1 MAILGLIFFCL
12 ALIGYSSAM
21 RWLHVNPYL
30 TWITGILVQINLLY
44 IFAMLD
50 WLRIGIWVVTSLG
63 VLLLGLRLM
72 LGYLGHVHFHYEGIH
87 LFDIWMAFLGLVM
100 ALVLFRS
107 PLVHYDNF
115 SHWATIVKFLTYT
128 GHLPGASDTIISFT
142 SYPPATA
149 LFMTQ
154 FVTFVGFSSGAMLVA
169 QFALIWAASYAIFAT
184 LRDRTRGLNSMLL
197 CLVIAISYVFNINIR
212 LNNLLVDYVLAV
224 LTMAALVGT
233 FIYRHRPRMQAAHVA
248 LFSGSLLLVKNSA
261 AFFVAIVAG
270 YYLYMLIHN
279 ISAKRWFKKVL
290 KVSGMWLGTLLVAV
304 LPFIWW
310 EVHVKLTFTTSKHE
324 ISASAYQ
331 SQLSHDG
338 MTGLLSI
345 SQQFLKTIFSLS
357 SLSTQGF
364 LALNILLIGAWAII
378 KYGCHHPNDLLKI
391 ISWLDLASLLY
402 YFSLLGMYVLSM
414 PYDEAITLDGFERYM
429 STIVIL
435 NLFIGAIVLVRVI
448 DETFYE
454 QDFESRSPRNF
465 QSIWTKNGYQLA
477 TFLVMFFAVIMMYS
491 EINGTN
497 FTNHYN
503 RRPLPVMLT
512 KIAKPTTNLNNTKI
526 LIVDPQKV
534 EVTTYYAGYLANYYF
549 FTNNT
554 TGQAV
559 FSKSATTFKKNIN
572 QYQYIAVPKY
582 DKSFAHGMYKFYHQ
596 RISTGLFKVESGH
609 LRQLSTTS
617 KIN

>member
-44 IFAMLD
+44 IFAMLG
-50 WLRIGIWVVTSLG
+50 WLRLGIWLVTGLG
-63 VLLLGLRLM
+63 VVLLGTRLL
-72 LGYLGHVHFHYEGIH
+72 LGYLGHVHFQYEGIH

-149 LFMTQ
+149 LFITQ
-154 FVTFVGFSSGAMLVA
+154 FVTFVGFGSGAMLVA
-169 QFALIWAASYAIFAT
+169 QFTLIWAASYAIFAT
-184 LRDRTRGLNSMLL
+184 LHDRTRGLNSMLL

-233 FIYRHRPRMQAAHVA
+233 FIYRRRPRMQAAHVA

-261 AFFVAIVAG
+261 AFFVAIIVG

-279 ISAKRWFKKVL
+279 VPANHWFKRTL
-290 KVSGMWLGTLLVAV
+290 KISGTWLGTLLVAT

-310 EVHVKLTFTTSKHE
+310 ELHVHLTFTTSKHE

-331 SQLSHDG
+331 NQLSHDG
-338 MTGLLSI
+338 MAGLLSI
-345 SQQFLKTIFSLS
+345 GQQFLKTIFSFS

-378 KYGCHHPNDLLKI
+378 KYGCHHPNDLLKVI
-391 ISWLDLASLLY
+391 GWLDLSSLLY

-414 PYDEAITLDGFERYM
+414 PYAEAITLDGFERYM

-435 NLFIGAIVLVRVI
+435 NFFIGAIVLVRVI

-454 QDFESRSPRNF
+454 QNFAERSPRNF
-465 QSIWTKNGYQLA
+465 ESIWTKNGYQLA
-477 TFLVMFFAVIMMYS
+477 SFLVMFFAVIMMYS

-497 FTNHYN
+497 FTNNYN
-503 RRPLPVMLT
+503 RRTLPVLIT
-512 KIAKPTTNLNNTKI
+512 KIIQPSTKLNDAKI

-549 FTNNT
+549 FTNNAS
-554 TGQAV
+554 GQAV
-559 FSKSATTFKKNIN
+559 FSKSATTFKKTIN

-582 DKSFAHGMYKFYHQ
+582 DKSFSRGIRKFYHQ
-596 RISTGLFKVESGH
+596 RITTGFFKVKNGH
-609 LRQLSTTS
+609 LQKITATS
-617 KIN
+617 KVN